1 MFALQIKDWD
11 KVEAAFSPVVL
22 NQAMNAAIRK
32 SLMKTRTQISVNV
45 RQVYNI
51 SAGDIGNIVTLSKI
65 SYTPPS
71 YRLQYSGARVSLR
84 KYAARAK
91 IVKTARGLRRGVTVR
106 VRKDRGRKLVKHGFY
121 GAGGWPVYMRLG
133 RSRHK
138 IEKRTGLAIP
148 QMVGT
153 KDQLDLAYKFM
164 GVEIPKQVHTSLDFY
179 SKRAAGKT

>member
-1 MFALQIKDWD
+1 LFALQIKDWD
-11 KVEAAFSPVVL
+11 KVEAAFSPVVI
-22 NQAMNAAIRK
+22 NQALNAALKK
-32 SLMKTRTQISVNV
+32 SLMKTRTQISLNV

-51 SAGDIGNIVTLSKI
+51 SAGDIGKIVDLTKL

-71 YRLQYSGARVSLR
+71 YMLRYAGARISLR
-84 KYAARAK
+84 KYGARAK

-106 VRKDRGRKLVKHGFY
+106 VRKDRGRKLVQHGFY
-121 GAGGWPVYMRLG
+121 GAGGWPVYMREG

-153 KDQLDLAYKFM
+153 KDQLGLAYKFM
-164 GVEIPKQVHTSLDFY
+164 GIEVPKQVHTALDFY
-179 SKRAAGKT
+179 SKRAAGKV